1 MIGLPEAMS
10 TTPVK
15 RQVTMSSSPNLVE
28 IGTLVSSAGTLLL
41 LINWQETTAKGLR
54 ITVSNT
60 SGWLPRF
67 GSAMLA
73 SSSKEVEWVQ
83 RGETFVFTVPVLSMA
98 DALVLH

>member
-1 MIGLPEAMS
+1 M
-10 TTPVK
+10 
-15 RQVTMSSSPNLVE
+15 
-28 IGTLVSSAGTLLL
+28 
-41 LINWQETTAKGLR
+41 
-54 ITVSNT
+54 SNT
-60 SGWLPRF
+60 SGWLPTRF